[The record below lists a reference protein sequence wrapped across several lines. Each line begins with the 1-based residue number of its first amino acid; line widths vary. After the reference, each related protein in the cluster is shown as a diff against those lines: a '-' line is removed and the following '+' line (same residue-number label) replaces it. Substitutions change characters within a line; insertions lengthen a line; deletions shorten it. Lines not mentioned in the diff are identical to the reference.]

1 MIPFYDNFMEVKN
14 LIKNKTEIE
23 KETERESSFIQYARG
38 IIEKGIQLHLSIK
51 EVSMRATQIEILK
64 VLERH
69 GPLIRGQIGETKTD
83 TLLCITKLARSTL
96 YDNLEKLEKK
106 KLVERFPYN
115 NGQRGAN
122 VKYWR
127 IVE

>member
-1 MIPFYDNFMEVKN
+1 M
-14 LIKNKTEIE
+14 IKNKTEIE
-23 KETERESSFIQYARG
+23 KETEIESSFIQYAR
-38 IIEKGIQLHLSIK
+38 EKIGRELSLDIK
-51 EVSMRATQIEILK
+51 ELRMRATQIEILK
-64 VLERH
+64 VLEKH
-69 GPLIRGQIGETKTD
+69 GPLIRGQVGETKTD

-106 KLVERFPYN
+106 KLVERFAYN
-115 NGQRGAN
+115 NGLRGAN